1 MLKNL
6 VVIKNFAEVEETK
19 VCKNLLKFNK
29 RKIRTKKCLIK
40 MGIYILIFF
49 LFGCIFLFLVI
60 SKKKVKFGEINEI
73 DRNLNSNWKLEK
85 FQMQSFSQRLNQPT
99 NQLTNR
105 LTACKD

>member
-1 MLKNL
+1 MFNKNGNL
-6 VVIKNFAEVEETK
+6 YF
-19 VCKNLLKFNK
+19 NLLLVRLRFP
-29 RKIRTKKCLIK
+29 
-40 MGIYILIFF
+40 F
-49 LFGCIFLFLVI
+49 FLVI